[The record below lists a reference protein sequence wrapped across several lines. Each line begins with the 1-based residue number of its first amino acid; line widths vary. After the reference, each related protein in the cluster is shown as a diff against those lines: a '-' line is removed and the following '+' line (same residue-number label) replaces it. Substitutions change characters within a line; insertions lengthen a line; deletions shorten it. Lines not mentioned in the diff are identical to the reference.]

1 MRGDK
6 RLQAVK
12 NERQQVISFKKV
24 RHQSAFLEG
33 VKMKG
38 IKFEYVSWKIAV
50 TRAITDNSVWT
61 VTGAGACAFLV
72 KGGAA

>member
-1 MRGDK
+1 
-6 RLQAVK
+6 
-12 NERQQVISFKKV
+12 
-24 RHQSAFLEG
+24 
-33 VKMKG
+33 MKG

-61 VTGAGACAFLV
+61 VNGAGACAFLV

>member
-1 MRGDK
+1 
-6 RLQAVK
+6 
-12 NERQQVISFKKV
+12 
-24 RHQSAFLEG
+24 
-33 VKMKG
+33 MKG
-38 IKFEYVSWKIAV
+38 IKFEYVSWKIAI